1 MGVPTSEVGYIS
13 ATAGKG
19 DHEVHKEHVVALGEK
34 KVISA
39 YEPSAIS
46 RGFTK
51 IMTHLPL
58 LYLSE
63 QWAIIRTIMS
73 LTGCCCV
80 STVDD
85 LDLRG
90 VIPTFSPLIIDST
103 TAKQKKNT

>member
-1 MGVPTSEVGYIS
+1 MWW
-13 ATAGKG
+13 
-19 DHEVHKEHVVALGEK
+19 HWEK
-34 KVISA
+34 KKIMSA

-103 TAKQKKNT
+103 TAKQKRTHDILVSTEYVLLRYLVWA